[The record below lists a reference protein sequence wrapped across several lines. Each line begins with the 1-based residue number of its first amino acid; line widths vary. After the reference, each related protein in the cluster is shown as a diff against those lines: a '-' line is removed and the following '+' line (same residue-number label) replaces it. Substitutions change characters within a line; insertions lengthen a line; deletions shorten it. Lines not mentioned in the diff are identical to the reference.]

1 MLFNAKSDFSCSL
14 RLNLCFCLI
23 IFFVFASILTR
34 AEPTPECQSGLT
46 LGSNVFSFSAALSST
61 ESNDNNNP
69 ERQKAFNT
77 YLRLA
82 KLYDSHLLALA
93 VYLEISEGFSLS
105 KSLVESKLSY
115 LPELAPDLEI
125 QNFAIRISLRM
136 LTLFRDNYSI
146 KDVKALK
153 KHADSLNLNQN
164 EFNQL
169 LRDWRAE
176 TLRDSKLEELTQM
189 ISYLL
194 KNEAEMLVKRIQ
206 ALPLSKII
214 NGYRS
219 EWKNS
224 HGLINRLLNPK
235 LNGKGELGPIEA
247 RIIYWQ
253 LKRTQSLRLC
263 AVMLPLLTG
272 TLGNR
277 SFLFSSLFAQL
288 APFPE
293 LVAKLQ
299 SKTSSVA
306 LSSMMTSQASSNTSL
321 NFDLISQLKSMF
333 TTYSEKII
341 WGRKFRKLF
350 SIEGLK
356 ISSRDF
362 IKIIDMI
369 QSPRRNGL
377 KRVWAD
383 SSLTDRMQKLL
394 KADTRWS
401 GDNVPL
407 AISSLELSIEKLDN
421 DISNEELLALRD
433 RMTSAIEVYLSKFDV
448 KLEFKKD
455 LIEYLEKLM
464 QLKREKKWHEFGS
477 PALPLND

>member
-1 MLFNAKSDFSCSL
+1 M
-14 RLNLCFCLI
+14 
-23 IFFVFASILTR
+23 
-34 AEPTPECQSGLT
+34 
-46 LGSNVFSFSAALSST
+46 
-61 ESNDNNNP
+61 
-69 ERQKAFNT
+69 
-77 YLRLA
+77 A
-82 KLYDSHLLALA
+82 KLYDTHLLSLA
-93 VYLEISEGFSLS
+93 VYLEIADGFTLS
-105 KSLVESKLSY
+105 KSLVESKLRY

-146 KDVKALK
+146 KDVKSLK

-194 KNEAEMLVKRIQ
+194 KNESEMLIKRIQ
-206 ALPLSKII
+206 VLPLGKILK
-214 NGYRS
+214 GYRL

-224 HGLINRLLNPK
+224 HGLINRLLNPN
-235 LNGKGELGPIEA
+235 LNAKGELGPIEA

-253 LKRTQSLRLC
+253 LKRTQSVRLC

-299 SKTSSVA
+299 STTSSVA
-306 LSSMMTSQASSNTSL
+306 LSSMMTAQASSNTAL
-321 NFDLISQLKSMF
+321 NFDLISQIKSMF
-333 TTYSEKII
+333 STYNQKII

-362 IKIIDMI
+362 IKIIEMI

-377 KRVWAD
+377 KRHWAD
-383 SSLTDRMQKLL
+383 SSLAERMHKVL
-394 KADTRWS
+394 KSDTRWN
-401 GDNVPL
+401 GDTVPI
-407 AISSLELSIEKLDN
+407 AISLLELSIEKIDS

-433 RMTSAIEVYLSKFDV
+433 RMTSAVEVYLNKYNLKD
-448 KLEFKKD
+448 EFKND
-455 LIEYLEKLM
+455 MISYLEKLM

>member
-1 MLFNAKSDFSCSL
+1 MPIKAKSYFSRSSCL
-14 RLNLCFCLI
+14 KLCFCLI
-23 IFFVFASILTR
+23 IFFIFGSNIIQ

-46 LGSNVFSFSAALSST
+46 INSKAFSFSAALTST
-61 ESNDNNNP
+61 DSATNDSP
-69 ERQKAFNT
+69 ERQQAFNT

-82 KLYDSHLLALA
+82 KLYDTHLLALS
-93 VYLEISEGFSLS
+93 VYLEIAEGFSLS
-105 KSLVESKLSY
+105 KNLVESKLRY

-125 QNFAIRISLRM
+125 RNFAIRISLRM

-153 KHADSLNLNQN
+153 KHSDSLNLSQN

-169 LRDWRAE
+169 LRDWRVE
-176 TLRDSKLEELTQM
+176 TLRDSKLEDLTQM

-194 KNEAEMLVKRIQ
+194 KNESDMLVKRIQ
-206 ALPLSKII
+206 ALPISKVLK
-214 NGYRS
+214 GYRS

-224 HGLINRLLNPK
+224 HGLINRLLNPN

-253 LKRTQSLRLC
+253 LRRTQSVRLC

-272 TLGNR
+272 ILGNR
-277 SFLFSSLFAQL
+277 GFLFSSLFAQL

-299 SKTSSVA
+299 SSTSSVA
-306 LSSMMTSQASSNTSL
+306 LSSMMTTQGTSNATLS
-321 NFDLISQLKSMF
+321 FDLISQLKSMF
-333 TTYSEKII
+333 STYSDKII

-356 ISSRDF
+356 ITSRDF
-362 IKIIDMI
+362 IKIIEMI

-377 KRVWAD
+377 KRHWTD
-383 SSLTDRMQKLL
+383 SSLADRMHKIL
-394 KADTRWS
+394 KSDTRWN
-401 GDNVPL
+401 GDTVPL
-407 AISSLELSIEKLDN
+407 GISLLELSIEKIDS

-433 RMTSAIEVYLSKFDV
+433 RMTFAIEIYINKFNLKV
-448 KLEFKKD
+448 EFKKN
-455 LIEYLEKLM
+455 LISYFEKLM

>member
-1 MLFNAKSDFSCSL
+1 MLFKAKSDFSSSL
-14 RLNLCFCLI
+14 CLNLCFCLI
-23 IFFVFASILTR
+23 IFFIFGSIKAK
-34 AEPTPECQSGLT
+34 AEPNPECQSGLT
-46 LGSNVFSFSAALSST
+46 LGSNAFSFSATPISSEPNSN
-61 ESNDNNNP
+61 ESP

-82 KLYDSHLLALA
+82 KLYDTHLLSLA
-93 VYLEISEGFSLS
+93 VYLEIADGFTLS
-105 KSLVESKLSY
+105 KSLVESKLRY

-146 KDVKALK
+146 KDVKSLK

-194 KNEAEMLVKRIQ
+194 KNESEMLIKRIQ
-206 ALPLSKII
+206 VLPLGKILK
-214 NGYRS
+214 GYRL

-224 HGLINRLLNPK
+224 HGLINRLLNPN
-235 LNGKGELGPIEA
+235 LNAKGELGPIEA

-253 LKRTQSLRLC
+253 LKRTQSVRLC

-299 SKTSSVA
+299 STTSSVA
-306 LSSMMTSQASSNTSL
+306 LSSMMTAQASSNTAL
-321 NFDLISQLKSMF
+321 NFDLISQIKSMF
-333 TTYSEKII
+333 STYNQKII

-362 IKIIDMI
+362 IKIIEMI

-377 KRVWAD
+377 KRHWAD
-383 SSLTDRMQKLL
+383 SSLAERMHKVL
-394 KADTRWS
+394 KSDTRWN
-401 GDNVPL
+401 GDTVPI
-407 AISSLELSIEKLDN
+407 AISLLELSIEKIDSE
-421 DISNEELLALRD
+421 ISNEELLALRD
-433 RMTSAIEVYLSKFDV
+433 RMTSAVEVYLNKYNLKD
-448 KLEFKKD
+448 EFKND
-455 LIEYLEKLM
+455 MISYLEKLM